1 MIPTPADPYH
11 SHSGDKRDIS
21 RRRMLHAALAL
32 GSASLL
38 GPAGRLFAADAPL
51 TPTPRNAKGPFYP
64 VKKPA
69 DQDADLTV
77 VAGRNARAEGTVL
90 YLSGRILDTR
100 GKPQSGA
107 VIELWQA
114 NTYGRYD
121 HPNDDSPVPLD
132 PNFQGYGL
140 LRADAEGRYRIKTI
154 KPAPYSGR
162 TRHIH
167 FIVAGSGMKLTTQM
181 FFPDEKLND
190 DDGLWRYL
198 DRDQRRASVAR
209 YTDGSGDMESG
220 ALAATWDVV
229 LKT

>member
-1 MIPTPADPYH
+1 MPPTPADPNY
-11 SHSGDKRDIS
+11 SADKRDIS
-21 RRRMLHAALAL
+21 RRWMLRTALAL
-32 GSASLL
+32 GGASLL
-38 GPAGRLFAADAPL
+38 GPAIRLLAADL
-51 TPTPRNAKGPFYP
+51 LHLPTPRNAEGPFYP

-77 VAGRNARAEGTVL
+77 VAGQSGRAAGTIL
-90 YLSGRILDTR
+90 YLSGRVTDLR
-100 GKPQSGA
+100 GKPLSGA

-114 NTYGRYD
+114 NAHGRYH
-121 HPNDDSPVPLD
+121 HPHDRSPVPLD

-140 LRADAEGRYRIKTI
+140 LRAGAEGRYRIKTI

-167 FIVAGSGMKLTTQM
+167 FTVAGGGTRLTTQM
-181 FFPDEKLND
+181 FFPDETLNER
-190 DDGLWRYL
+190 DGLWRYL

-209 YTDGSGDMESG
+209 YVDRSADMEGG
-220 ALAATWDVV
+220 ALAASWDVV